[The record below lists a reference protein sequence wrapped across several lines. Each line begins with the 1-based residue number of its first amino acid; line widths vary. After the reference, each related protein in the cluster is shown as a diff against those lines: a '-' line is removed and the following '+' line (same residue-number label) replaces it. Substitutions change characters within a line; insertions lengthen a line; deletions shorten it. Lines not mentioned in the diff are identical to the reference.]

1 MKPTPILQSA
11 LRALECGSLALC
23 EELLREAIEQVQG
36 YQEEAHRARL
46 LIPTLPEDPS
56 AELCA
61 MLVGD

>member
-1 MKPTPILQSA
+1 MQSPILQSA

-36 YQEEAHRARL
+36 YQEECHRARL
-46 LIPTLPEDPS
+46 LVPSLPGDPA

-61 MLVGD
+61 MLVGTH